1 MKKYSDNKKRVER
14 QVKICEIAN
23 FLPKSVTH
31 KPEPADDEYTKR
43 SQKNK
48 LSLIAL
54 HLLTRDH
61 AEKAGLFLEG
71 TVSEICK
78 QAGVNRTQV
87 YEKKIQ
93 LTKAFEKVDLPEP
106 GRSPVKADP
115 ASAPDTAGWELQV
128 TVLQYRLN
136 NPGAFV
142 RHPGGRT
149 GYSPGFRR
157 IILDLFDDWTGS
169 KERFCAL
176 VEVPSPTLETWK
188 TRDSNQPYELVP
200 ARPVPELGP
209 EASDVAR
216 MIIEDYAVWQGSL
229 RDFLHHEPGR
239 VNLPP
244 NQIRRVLEISKM
256 ISSGKI
262 KSPRYRGSTQS
273 VQPGT
278 ILVTD
283 GKAVRVHLTANGETR
298 GYNWQGMVDQATA
311 CHTAAVVTETENAQG
326 AVRAYEESIRLL
338 GRKPEAMVHDN
349 KPIHEDRLLRETIE
363 PETTMIPAT
372 PQRPEN
378 KAVIEGEFGKFE
390 QAVGRIDLDDS
401 SPESLAK
408 SAIEEVIRAYTAG
421 INHAGRYEFEGL
433 SRLQVL
439 RRACPDPEKD
449 KAFLENLKGRKDAF
463 KKPDQLPTMDV
474 ARQILDEGFADF
486 ALDAFDSKGTLR
498 TWLSSRYT
506 PEAIRQGLA
515 IFATQRA
522 KGRLHSD
529 TAHRYLVK
537 VIQNCQDEIDLRQQ
551 EDQLRKYAEVEKRG
565 LLRELDREYE
575 LLKAECEGRS
585 GPANDLAFQL
595 SEKAVFGA
603 MILQRSFW
611 EAKLKTLLMKREDR
625 TAPVIRHIRRL
636 FEAQWN
642 DRFQLINHLIS
653 WNIGL
658 AT

>member
-1 MKKYSDNKKRVER
+1 
-14 QVKICEIAN
+14 
-23 FLPKSVTH
+23 LPKPINH
-31 KPEPADDEYTKR
+31 KAEPADDEYTRR

-61 AEKAGLFLEG
+61 AEKAGLCLEG
-71 TVSEICK
+71 TVSDICK

-87 YEKKIQ
+87 YEKKAQ
-93 LTKAFEKVDLPEP
+93 LIKAFEKVELLQP
-106 GRSPVKADP
+106 GRSPVKA
-115 ASAPDTAGWELQV
+115 APVSGQDNVGGELQA

-169 KERFCAL
+169 QERFCTS

-188 TRDSNQPYELVP
+188 TRDSNQPYEPVP
-200 ARPVPELGP
+200 TRPVPEFGP

-229 RDFLHHEPGR
+229 RDFLHHEPRR

-244 NQIRRVLEISKM
+244 NQIVRVLKISKM
-256 ISSGKI
+256 ISSKKR
-262 KSPRYRGSTQS
+262 KSPRYRGSTQK

-283 GKAVRVHLTANGETR
+283 GKGVSVHLTESGETR
-298 GYNWQGMVDQATA
+298 DYNWQGMVDQTTA
-311 CHTAAVVTETENAQG
+311 CHTAVVVTETENAQG
-326 AVRAYEESIRLL
+326 VVQAYEQSVDFL

-349 KPIHEDRLLRETIE
+349 KPIHEDRILRETIE

-372 PQRPEN
+372 PRRPEN

-401 SPESLAK
+401 SPENLAK
-408 SAIEEVIRAYTAG
+408 SAVEEIIRAYTAG

-449 KAFLENLKGRKDAF
+449 RAFLENLKGRRDF
-463 KKPDQLPTMDV
+463 YKKPDQLPTMRV
-474 ARQILDEGFADF
+474 ARQILDKGFADF
-486 ALDAFDSKGTLR
+486 DLDPFDPKGTLR

-537 VIQNCQDEIDLRQQ
+537 VIQNCQDEIDLRKQ
-551 EDQLRKYAEVEKRG
+551 EDYLREYAEVEKRG
-565 LLRELDREYE
+565 MFRELEKEYE
-575 LLKAECEGRS
+575 LLKAQCDGRS
-585 GPANDLAFQL
+585 GPAYDLAFQL

-611 EAKLKTLLMKREDR
+611 EAKLKKLLLEGKDR
-625 TAPVIRHIRRL
+625 IASVIRHIRRL
-636 FEAQWN
+636 FEAHWN

-658 AT
+658 TT

>member
-1 MKKYSDNKKRVER
+1 
-14 QVKICEIAN
+14 
-23 FLPKSVTH
+23 LPKPINH
-31 KPEPADDEYTKR
+31 KAEPADDEYTRR

-61 AEKAGLFLEG
+61 AEKAGLCLEG
-71 TVSEICK
+71 TVSDICK

-87 YEKKIQ
+87 YEKKAQ
-93 LTKAFEKVDLPEP
+93 LIKAFEKVELLQP
-106 GRSPVKADP
+106 GRSPVKA
-115 ASAPDTAGWELQV
+115 APVSGQDNVGGELQA

-169 KERFCAL
+169 QERFCTS

-188 TRDSNQPYELVP
+188 TRDSNQPYEPVP
-200 ARPVPELGP
+200 TRPVPEFGP

-216 MIIEDYAVWQGSL
+216 MIIKDYAVWQGSL
-229 RDFLHHEPGR
+229 RDFLHHEPRR

-244 NQIRRVLEISKM
+244 NQIVRVLKISKM
-256 ISSGKI
+256 ISSKKR
-262 KSPRYRGSTQS
+262 KSPRYRGSTQK

-283 GKAVRVHLTANGETR
+283 GKGVSVHLTESGETR
-298 GYNWQGMVDQATA
+298 DYNWQGMVDQTTA
-311 CHTAAVVTETENAQG
+311 CHTAVVVTETENAQG
-326 AVRAYEESIRLL
+326 VVQAYEQSVDFL

-349 KPIHEDRLLRETIE
+349 KPIHEDRILRETIE

-372 PQRPEN
+372 PRRPEN

-401 SPESLAK
+401 SPENLAK
-408 SAIEEVIRAYTAG
+408 SAVEEIIRAYTAG

-449 KAFLENLKGRKDAF
+449 RAFLENLKGRRDF
-463 KKPDQLPTMDV
+463 YKKPDQLPTMRV
-474 ARQILDEGFADF
+474 ARQILDKGFADF
-486 ALDAFDSKGTLR
+486 DLDPFDPKGTLR

-537 VIQNCQDEIDLRQQ
+537 VIQNCQDEIDLRKQ
-551 EDQLRKYAEVEKRG
+551 EDYLREYAEVEKRG
-565 LLRELDREYE
+565 MFRELEKEYE
-575 LLKAECEGRS
+575 LLKAQCDGRS
-585 GPANDLAFQL
+585 GPAYDLAFQL

-611 EAKLKTLLMKREDR
+611 EAKLKKLLLEGKDR
-625 TAPVIRHIRRL
+625 IASVIRHIRRL
-636 FEAQWN
+636 FEAHWN

-658 AT
+658 TT

>member
-1 MKKYSDNKKRVER
+1 M
-14 QVKICEIAN
+14 
-23 FLPKSVTH
+23 
-31 KPEPADDEYTKR
+31 
-43 SQKNK
+43 
-48 LSLIAL
+48 IAL

-61 AEKAGLFLEG
+61 AEKAGLILEG

-93 LTKAFEKVDLPEP
+93 LTKAFEKVELPEP

-115 ASAPDTAGWELQV
+115 DSGLDNAGWALQV
-128 TVLQYRLN
+128 TVLQYRID

-142 RHPGGRT
+142 RHPGGRA

-157 IILDLFDDWTGS
+157 TILDLFDDWTGS
-169 KERFCAL
+169 QERFCAL
-176 VEVPSPTLETWK
+176 AEVPYPTLETWK
-188 TRDSNQPYELVP
+188 TRDANQAYEP
-200 ARPVPELGP
+200 ASPRPVPEFGP

-216 MIIEDYAVWQGSL
+216 MIIEDYAGWQGSV
-229 RDFLHHEPGR
+229 RDFLQYEPGR
-239 VNLPP
+239 VDLPP
-244 NQIRRVLEISKM
+244 NQIVSVLKISKM
-256 ISSGKI
+256 ISSKKR
-262 KSPRYRGSTQS
+262 KSPRYRGSTQR

-283 GKAVRVHLTANGETR
+283 GKGVSVHLTESGETR
-298 GYNWQGMVDQATA
+298 DYNWQGMVDQTTA
-311 CHTAAVVTETENAQG
+311 CHTAVVVTETENAQG
-326 AVRAYEESIRLL
+326 VVQAYEQSVDFL

-349 KPIHEDRLLRETIE
+349 KPIHEDRILRETIE

-372 PQRPEN
+372 PRRPEN

-401 SPESLAK
+401 SPENLAK
-408 SAIEEVIRAYTAG
+408 SAVEEIVRAYTAG

-449 KAFLENLKGRKDAF
+449 RAFLENLKGRRDLY
-463 KKPDQLPTMDV
+463 KKPDQLPTMRV
-474 ARQILDEGFADF
+474 ARQILDKGFADF
-486 ALDAFDSKGTLR
+486 DLDPFDPKGTLR

-506 PEAIRQGLA
+506 PAAIRQGLA

-537 VIQNCQDEIDLRQQ
+537 VIQNCQDEIDLRKQ
-551 EDQLRKYAEVEKRG
+551 EDYLREYAEVEKRG
-565 LLRELDREYE
+565 LLRELEKEYE
-575 LLKAECEGRS
+575 LLKAQCDGRS
-585 GPANDLAFQL
+585 GPAYDLAFQL

-611 EAKLKTLLMKREDR
+611 EAKLKKLLLEGKDR
-625 TAPVIRHIRRL
+625 IASVIRHIRRL
-636 FEAQWN
+636 FEAHWN
-642 DRFQLINHLIS
+642 DRFQLINRLVS
-653 WNIGL
+653 WSIGL
-658 AT
+658 TA

>member
-1 MKKYSDNKKRVER
+1 M
-14 QVKICEIAN
+14 
-23 FLPKSVTH
+23 
-31 KPEPADDEYTKR
+31 
-43 SQKNK
+43 
-48 LSLIAL
+48 IAL
-54 HLLTRDH
+54 HLLTRDM
-61 AEKAGLFLEG
+61 AEKAGLCLEG
-71 TVSEICK
+71 TVSDICK

-87 YEKKIQ
+87 YEKKAQ
-93 LTKAFEKVDLPEP
+93 LTKAFDKIELPEP

-115 ASAPDTAGWELQV
+115 VSGQDNAGWALQV

-136 NPGAFV
+136 HPGAFV

-157 IILDLFDDWTGS
+157 IILDLLDDWTGS
-169 KERFCAL
+169 QERFCAL
-176 VEVPSPTLETWK
+176 VEVPYPTLETWK
-188 TRDSNQPYELVP
+188 TRDLNQPYEPVP
-200 ARPVPELGP
+200 ARPVPELGRK
-209 EASDVAR
+209 ASDVAR
-216 MIIEDYAVWQGSL
+216 MIIEDYAAWQGSL

-256 ISSGKI
+256 ISLRNR

-283 GKAVRVHLTANGETR
+283 GKAVSVHLTTSKETR
-298 GYNWQGMVDQATA
+298 DYNWQGMVDQTTA

-326 AVRAYEESIRLL
+326 VCRAYEQSVRFM

-349 KPIHEDRLLRETIE
+349 KPIHEDRLLKGTIE

-372 PQRPEN
+372 LRRPEN

-401 SPESLAK
+401 STESMAK
-408 SAIEEVIRAYTAG
+408 SAIEEIIRAYTAG

-433 SRLQVL
+433 SRFQVL

-449 KAFLENLKGRKDAF
+449 RAFLEKLKARHDVY
-463 KKPDQLPTMDV
+463 KKPDQLPTMNV
-474 ARQILDEGFADF
+474 ARRILDEGFADF
-486 ALDAFDSKGTLR
+486 DLDPFDPQGTLR

-515 IFATQRA
+515 IFGTQRA

-551 EDQLRKYAEVEKRG
+551 EDQLRKYADIEKRG
-565 LLRELDREYE
+565 FLRELDQEYE
-575 LLKAECEGRS
+575 LLKADCEGRT
-585 GPANDLAFQL
+585 GPTNDLAFQL

-611 EAKLKTLLMKREDR
+611 EAKLKKLLMERKDR
-625 TAPVIRHIRRL
+625 IASVIRHIRRL
-636 FEAQWN
+636 FEAHWN

-653 WNIGL
+653 WNMGL
-658 AT
+658 TT

>member
-1 MKKYSDNKKRVER
+1 M
-14 QVKICEIAN
+14 
-23 FLPKSVTH
+23 
-31 KPEPADDEYTKR
+31 
-43 SQKNK
+43 
-48 LSLIAL
+48 
-54 HLLTRDH
+54 
-61 AEKAGLFLEG
+61 AEKAALFLEG
-71 TVSEICK
+71 TVSDICK
-78 QAGVNRTQV
+78 LAGVNRTQV
-87 YEKKIQ
+87 YEKKAH
-93 LTKAFEKVDLPEP
+93 LTKAFEKVELPEP

-115 ASAPDTAGWELQV
+115 VFGQDNAGWALQV
-128 TVLQYRLN
+128 TVLQYRLSS
-136 NPGAFV
+136 PGAVV

-157 IILDLFDDWTGS
+157 TILDLFDDWTGS
-169 KERFCAL
+169 QERFCEL
-176 VEVPSPTLETWK
+176 VEVPYPTLETWK
-188 TRDSNQPYELVP
+188 SRDANQSYAPVP

-216 MIIEDYAVWQGSL
+216 MIIQDYAVWQGSL
-229 RDFLHHEPGR
+229 RDFFHHEPGR

-244 NQIRRVLEISKM
+244 NQIRRVLIISKM
-256 ISSGKI
+256 ISLKNR

-283 GKAVRVHLTANGETR
+283 GKAVSVHLTASGETKD
-298 GYNWQGMVDQATA
+298 YNWQGMVDQTTA
-311 CHTAAVVTETENAQG
+311 CHTAAVVTDTENAQG
-326 AVRAYEESIRLL
+326 VRRAYEESIRFL
-338 GRKPEAMVHDN
+338 GRKPEVMVHDN

-363 PETTMIPAT
+363 PATTMIPAT
-372 PQRPEN
+372 PRRPEN

-390 QAVGRIDLDDS
+390 QAVGQIDLDDS
-401 SPESLAK
+401 STESLAK
-408 SAIEEVIRAYTAG
+408 SAIEEIIRAYTAG

-449 KAFLENLKGRKDAF
+449 KAFLEYLKGRQDGF
-463 KKPDQLPTMDV
+463 KKPDQLPTMGV
-474 ARQILDEGFADF
+474 VRQILDKGFADF
-486 ALDAFDSKGTLR
+486 DLGPLDPKGSLR

-522 KGRLHSD
+522 KGRLHSN

-551 EDQLRKYAEVEKRG
+551 EDQLRKYAEIERQG
-565 LLRELDREYE
+565 LLRELDREYD
-575 LLKAECEGRS
+575 LLKADCEGQT

-611 EAKLKTLLMKREDR
+611 EAKLKKLLMERKGRI
-625 TAPVIRHIRRL
+625 ASVIRHIRRL
-636 FEAQWN
+636 FEAHWN

>member
-1 MKKYSDNKKRVER
+1 
-14 QVKICEIAN
+14 
-23 FLPKSVTH
+23 
-31 KPEPADDEYTKR
+31 
-43 SQKNK
+43 
-48 LSLIAL
+48 LIAL

-71 TVSEICK
+71 TVREICK

-93 LTKAFEKVDLPEP
+93 LAKAFERVDLPLP
-106 GRSPVKADP
+106 GRSPVP
-115 ASAPDTAGWELQV
+115 SGPDTAGWALQV
-128 TVLQYRLN
+128 TVLRYRID

-142 RHPGGRT
+142 RQPGGRT

-157 IILDLFDDWTGS
+157 TILDLFDGWTGS
-169 KERFCAL
+169 KERFCEL
-176 VEVPSPTLETWK
+176 VEVPYPTLDTWK
-188 TRDSNQPYELVP
+188 AGDAKQPYEP
-200 ARPVPELGP
+200 AFPRPVPEFGP

-216 MIIEDYAVWQGSL
+216 MIIEDYAVWQGSV
-229 RDFLHHEPGR
+229 RDFLRYEAGR
-239 VNLPP
+239 VDLPP
-244 NQIRRVLEISKM
+244 NQIVSVLKISKM
-256 ISSGKI
+256 ISSKKR
-262 KSPRYRGSTQS
+262 KSPRYRGSTQK

-283 GKAVRVHLTANGETR
+283 GKGVSVHLTSSKETR
-298 GYNWQGMVDQATA
+298 NFNWQGMVDQTTA
-311 CHTAAVVTETENAQG
+311 CHTAVVVTETENAQG
-326 AVRAYEESIRLL
+326 VLRAYEKSVEFL

-349 KPIHEDRLLRETIE
+349 KPIHEDRILRQTIE
-363 PETTMIPAT
+363 PDTTMIPAT
-372 PQRPEN
+372 PRRPEN

-390 QAVGRIDLDDS
+390 QAVGCVDLDDS
-401 SPESLAK
+401 SFESLTK
-408 SAIEEVIRAYTAG
+408 SAVEEILRAYTAG
-421 INHAGRYEFEGL
+421 INHAGRYEFDGL

-449 KAFLENLKGRKDAF
+449 RAFLKSLKGRQDLY
-463 KKPDQLPTMDV
+463 KKPDPLPTMGV
-474 ARQILDEGFADF
+474 ARQLLDKGFTDF
-486 ALDAFDSKGTLR
+486 DLDPLDPKGALR

-506 PEAIRQGLA
+506 PEAIRQGFS

-522 KGRLHSD
+522 KGRLRSK

-551 EDQLRKYAEVEKRG
+551 EDLLREYAELEKRG
-565 LLRELDREYE
+565 MLRELEREYE
-575 LLKAECEGRS
+575 LLQAQCDGS

-595 SEKAVFGA
+595 SEKAVFGG

-611 EAKLKTLLMKREDR
+611 EAKLKKLLMESKDR
-625 TAPVIRHIRRL
+625 IDSVIRHIRRL
-636 FEAQWN
+636 FEAHWN

-658 AT
+658 TT

>member
-1 MKKYSDNKKRVER
+1 
-14 QVKICEIAN
+14 
-23 FLPKSVTH
+23 
-31 KPEPADDEYTKR
+31 
-43 SQKNK
+43 
-48 LSLIAL
+48 LIAL

-71 TVSEICK
+71 TVREICK

-93 LTKAFEKVDLPEP
+93 LAKAFERVDLPLP
-106 GRSPVKADP
+106 GRSPVP
-115 ASAPDTAGWELQV
+115 SGPDTAGWALQV
-128 TVLQYRLN
+128 TVLRYRID

-142 RHPGGRT
+142 RQPGGRT

-157 IILDLFDDWTGS
+157 TILDLFDGWTGS
-169 KERFCAL
+169 KERFCEL
-176 VEVPSPTLETWK
+176 VEVPYPTLDTWK
-188 TRDSNQPYELVP
+188 AGDAKQPYEP
-200 ARPVPELGP
+200 AFPRPVPEFGP

-216 MIIEDYAVWQGSL
+216 MIIEDYAVWQGSV
-229 RDFLHHEPGR
+229 RDFLRYEAGR
-239 VNLPP
+239 VDLPP
-244 NQIRRVLEISKM
+244 NQIVSVLKISKM
-256 ISSGKI
+256 ISSKKR
-262 KSPRYRGSTQS
+262 KSPRYRGSTQK

-283 GKAVRVHLTANGETR
+283 GKGVSVHLTSSKETR
-298 GYNWQGMVDQATA
+298 NFNWQGMVDQTTA
-311 CHTAAVVTETENAQG
+311 CHTAVVVTETENAQG
-326 AVRAYEESIRLL
+326 VVQAYEQSVEFL

-349 KPIHEDRLLRETIE
+349 KPIHEDRILRQTIE
-363 PETTMIPAT
+363 PDTTMIPAT
-372 PQRPEN
+372 PRRPEN

-390 QAVGRIDLDDS
+390 QAVGCVDLDDS
-401 SPESLAK
+401 SFESLTK
-408 SAIEEVIRAYTAG
+408 SAVEEILRAYTAG
-421 INHAGRYEFEGL
+421 INHAGRYEFDGL

-449 KAFLENLKGRKDAF
+449 RAFLENLKSRRDLY
-463 KKPDQLPTMDV
+463 KKPDPLPTMGV
-474 ARQILDEGFADF
+474 ARQLLDKGFTDF
-486 ALDAFDSKGTLR
+486 DLDPLDPKGALR

-522 KGRLHSD
+522 KGRLHSG
-529 TAHRYLVK
+529 TPHRYLVK

-551 EDQLRKYAEVEKRG
+551 EDYLREYAELEKRG
-565 LLRELDREYE
+565 MLRELEREYE
-575 LLKAECEGRS
+575 LLQAQCDGS

-595 SEKAVFGA
+595 SEKAVFGG

-611 EAKLKTLLMKREDR
+611 EAKLKKLLMESKDR
-625 TAPVIRHIRRL
+625 IDSVIRHIRRL
-636 FEAQWN
+636 FEAHWN

-658 AT
+658 TT

>member
-1 MKKYSDNKKRVER
+1 M
-14 QVKICEIAN
+14 
-23 FLPKSVTH
+23 
-31 KPEPADDEYTKR
+31 
-43 SQKNK
+43 
-48 LSLIAL
+48 IAL

-61 AEKAGLFLEG
+61 AEKAGLCLEG
-71 TVSEICK
+71 TVSDICK

-87 YEKKIQ
+87 YEKKAQ
-93 LTKAFEKVDLPEP
+93 LTKAFEKVELPEP
-106 GRSPVKADP
+106 GRFPVKADP
-115 ASAPDTAGWELQV
+115 APVPDNVGWELQV

-136 NPGAFV
+136 NPGASV
-142 RHPGGRT
+142 RHPGGRS

-169 KERFCAL
+169 QDRFCAL
-176 VEVPSPTLETWK
+176 VDVPRPTLETWK
-188 TRDSNQPYELVP
+188 ARDSNQPYEPVP
-200 ARPVPELGP
+200 ARPVPKLGP
-209 EASDVAR
+209 EASDIAR

-229 RDFLHHEPGR
+229 RDFFHYEPGR

-256 ISSGKI
+256 ISLSKR
-262 KSPRYRGSTQS
+262 KPPRYRGSTQK

-283 GKAVRVHLTANGETR
+283 GKGVSVHLTSSGETR
-298 GYNWQGMVDQATA
+298 DYNWQGMVDQATA

-326 AVRAYEESIRLL
+326 VRRAYEASVRLI

-372 PQRPEN
+372 PRRPEN

-390 QAVGRIDLDDS
+390 QAVGQINLDDS
-401 SPESLAK
+401 STESLAK
-408 SAIEEVIRAYTAG
+408 CAIEEIIRAYTAG

-449 KAFLENLKGRKDAF
+449 RSFLENLKGRQDLL
-463 KKPDQLPTMDV
+463 KKSDQLPTMGV
-474 ARQILDEGFADF
+474 ARDILDEGFAAF
-486 ALDAFDSKGTLR
+486 ELGPLDPKGTLR

-506 PEAIRQGLA
+506 PEAIRQGLS
-515 IFATQRA
+515 IFGTQRA
-522 KGRLHSD
+522 KGRLQSN

-537 VIQNCQDEIDLRQQ
+537 VIQNCQDEIDLREQ

-575 LLKAECEGRS
+575 LLKAECEGRT

-603 MILQRSFW
+603 MFMQRSFW
-611 EAKLKTLLMKREDR
+611 EGKLKDLLMKKKDR
-625 TAPVIRHIRRL
+625 TAPVTRHIRRL

-642 DRFQLINHLIS
+642 DRFQLINRLIS

-658 AT
+658 TT

>member
-1 MKKYSDNKKRVER
+1 M
-14 QVKICEIAN
+14 
-23 FLPKSVTH
+23 
-31 KPEPADDEYTKR
+31 
-43 SQKNK
+43 
-48 LSLIAL
+48 IAL

-61 AEKAGLFLEG
+61 AEKAGLILEG
-71 TVSEICK
+71 TVKDICK

-93 LTKAFEKVDLPEP
+93 LTKAFEKVELPEP

-115 ASAPDTAGWELQV
+115 DSDLDNAGWALQV
-128 TVLQYRLN
+128 TVLQYRLD
-136 NPGAFV
+136 NPGACV

-149 GYSPGFRR
+149 GYSAGFRR
-157 IILDLFDDWTGS
+157 TILDLFDDWTGS
-169 KERFCAL
+169 QERFCAL
-176 VEVPSPTLETWK
+176 VEVPYPTLETWK
-188 TRDSNQPYELVP
+188 TRDANKAYEP
-200 ARPVPELGP
+200 ASPRPVPEFGP

-216 MIIEDYAVWQGSL
+216 MIIEDYAVWQGSV
-229 RDFLHHEPGR
+229 RDFLQYEPGR

-244 NQIRRVLEISKM
+244 NQIVRVLKISKM
-256 ISSGKI
+256 ISSKKR
-262 KSPRYRGSTQS
+262 KSPRYRGSTQK

-283 GKAVRVHLTANGETR
+283 GKGVSVHLTASGETR
-298 GYNWQGMVDQATA
+298 DYNWQGMVDQTTA
-311 CHTAAVVTETENAQG
+311 CHTAVVVTETENVQG
-326 AVRAYEESIRLL
+326 VVQAYEQSVDFL

-349 KPIHEDRLLRETIE
+349 KPIHEDRILRQTIE
-363 PETTMIPAT
+363 TETTMIPAT
-372 PQRPEN
+372 PRRPEN

-401 SPESLAK
+401 SPENLAK
-408 SAIEEVIRAYTAG
+408 SAVEEIIRAYTAG

-449 KAFLENLKGRKDAF
+449 KAFLENLKSRRDLN
-463 KKPDQLPTMDV
+463 KKPDQLPTMRV
-474 ARQILDEGFADF
+474 ARQILDKGFADF
-486 ALDAFDSKGTLR
+486 DLDPFDPQGTLR

-537 VIQNCQDEIDLRQQ
+537 VIQNCQDEIDLRKQ
-551 EDQLRKYAEVEKRG
+551 EDYLREYAEVEKRG

-603 MILQRSFW
+603 IFLQRSFW
-611 EAKLKTLLMKREDR
+611 EGKLKNLLMKRKDR
-625 TAPVIRHIRRL
+625 TNPVIRHIRRL
-636 FEAQWN
+636 FEAHWN
-642 DRFQLINHLIS
+642 DRFQLINRLVS
-653 WNIGL
+653 WSIGL
-658 AT
+658 TA

>member
-1 MKKYSDNKKRVER
+1 
-14 QVKICEIAN
+14 
-23 FLPKSVTH
+23 LPKPINH
-31 KPEPADDEYTKR
+31 KAEPADDEYTRR

-61 AEKAGLFLEG
+61 AEKAGLCLEG
-71 TVSEICK
+71 TVSDICK

-87 YEKKIQ
+87 YEKKAQ
-93 LTKAFEKVDLPEP
+93 LIKAFEKVELLQP
-106 GRSPVKADP
+106 GRSPVKA
-115 ASAPDTAGWELQV
+115 APVSGQDNVGGELQA

-169 KERFCAL
+169 QERFCTS

-188 TRDSNQPYELVP
+188 IRDSNQPYEPVP
-200 ARPVPELGP
+200 TRPVPEFGP

-229 RDFLHHEPGR
+229 RDFLHHEPRR

-244 NQIRRVLEISKM
+244 NQIVRVLKISKM
-256 ISSGKI
+256 ISSKKR
-262 KSPRYRGSTQS
+262 KSPRYRGSTQK

-283 GKAVRVHLTANGETR
+283 GKGVSVHLTESGETR
-298 GYNWQGMVDQATA
+298 DYNWQGMVDQTTA
-311 CHTAAVVTETENAQG
+311 CHTAVVVTETENAQG
-326 AVRAYEESIRLL
+326 VVQAYEQSVDFL

-349 KPIHEDRLLRETIE
+349 KPIHEGRILRETIE

-372 PQRPEN
+372 PRRPEN

-408 SAIEEVIRAYTAG
+408 SAVEEIIRAYTAG

-449 KAFLENLKGRKDAF
+449 RAFLENLKGRRDF
-463 KKPDQLPTMDV
+463 YKKPDQLPTMRV
-474 ARQILDEGFADF
+474 ARQILDKGFADF
-486 ALDAFDSKGTLR
+486 DLDPFDPKGTLR

-537 VIQNCQDEIDLRQQ
+537 VIQNCQDEIDLRKQ
-551 EDQLRKYAEVEKRG
+551 EDYLREYAEVEKRG
-565 LLRELDREYE
+565 MFRELEKEYE
-575 LLKAECEGRS
+575 LLKAQCDGRS
-585 GPANDLAFQL
+585 GPAYDLAFQL

-603 MILQRSFW
+603 MIVQRSFW
-611 EAKLKTLLMKREDR
+611 EAKLKKLLLEGKDR
-625 TAPVIRHIRRL
+625 IASVTRHIRRL
-636 FEAQWN
+636 FEAHWN

-658 AT
+658 TT

>member
-1 MKKYSDNKKRVER
+1 M
-14 QVKICEIAN
+14 
-23 FLPKSVTH
+23 
-31 KPEPADDEYTKR
+31 
-43 SQKNK
+43 
-48 LSLIAL
+48 IAL

-61 AEKAGLFLEG
+61 AEKAGLILEG

-93 LTKAFEKVDLPEP
+93 LTKAFEKVELPEP

-115 ASAPDTAGWELQV
+115 DSGLDNAGWALQV
-128 TVLQYRLN
+128 TVLQYRLD

-142 RHPGGRT
+142 RHPGGRA

-157 IILDLFDDWTGS
+157 TILDLFDDWTGS
-169 KERFCAL
+169 QERFCAL
-176 VEVPSPTLETWK
+176 AEVPYPTLETWK
-188 TRDSNQPYELVP
+188 TRDANQAYEP
-200 ARPVPELGP
+200 ASPRPVPEFGP

-216 MIIEDYAVWQGSL
+216 MIIEDYAVWQGSV
-229 RDFLHHEPGR
+229 RDFLQYEPGR
-239 VNLPP
+239 VDLPP
-244 NQIRRVLEISKM
+244 NQIVSVLKISKM
-256 ISSGKI
+256 ISSKKR
-262 KSPRYRGSTQS
+262 KSPRYRGSTQR

-283 GKAVRVHLTANGETR
+283 GKGVSVHLSESGETR
-298 GYNWQGMVDQATA
+298 DYNWQGMVDQTTA
-311 CHTAAVVTETENAQG
+311 CHTAVVVTETENAQG
-326 AVRAYEESIRLL
+326 VVQAYEQSVDFL

-349 KPIHEDRLLRETIE
+349 KPIHEDRILRETIA

-372 PQRPEN
+372 PRRPEN

-401 SPESLAK
+401 SPENLAK
-408 SAIEEVIRAYTAG
+408 SAVEEIVRAYTAG

-449 KAFLENLKGRKDAF
+449 RAFLENLKGRRDLY
-463 KKPDQLPTMDV
+463 KKPDQLPTMRV
-474 ARQILDEGFADF
+474 ARQILDKGFADF
-486 ALDAFDSKGTLR
+486 DLDPFDPQGTLR

-506 PEAIRQGLA
+506 PAAIRQGLA

-522 KGRLHSD
+522 KVRLHSD

-537 VIQNCQDEIDLRQQ
+537 VIQNCQDEIDLRKQ
-551 EDQLRKYAEVEKRG
+551 EDYLREYAEVEKRG
-565 LLRELDREYE
+565 LLRELEKEYE
-575 LLKAECEGRS
+575 LLKAQCDGRS
-585 GPANDLAFQL
+585 GPAYDLAFQL

-611 EAKLKTLLMKREDR
+611 EAKLKKLLLEGKDR
-625 TAPVIRHIRRL
+625 IASVIRHIRRL
-636 FEAQWN
+636 FEAHWN
-642 DRFQLINHLIS
+642 DRFQLINRLVS
-653 WNIGL
+653 WSMGL
-658 AT
+658 TA

>member
-1 MKKYSDNKKRVER
+1 M
-14 QVKICEIAN
+14 
-23 FLPKSVTH
+23 
-31 KPEPADDEYTKR
+31 
-43 SQKNK
+43 
-48 LSLIAL
+48 IAL
-54 HLLTRDH
+54 HLLTRDM
-61 AEKAGLFLEG
+61 AEKAALFLEG
-71 TVSEICK
+71 TVSDICK
-78 QAGVNRTQV
+78 LAGVNRTQV
-87 YEKKIQ
+87 YEKKAQ
-93 LTKAFEKVDLPEP
+93 LTKAFEKVELPEP

-115 ASAPDTAGWELQV
+115 VSGQDNAGWALQV
-128 TVLQYRLN
+128 TVLQYRLSSS
-136 NPGAFV
+136 GAVV

-157 IILDLFDDWTGS
+157 TILDLFDDWTGS
-169 KERFCAL
+169 QERFCEL
-176 VEVPSPTLETWK
+176 VEVPYPTLETWK
-188 TRDSNQPYELVP
+188 SRDANQSYAPVP
-200 ARPVPELGP
+200 ARSIPELGLK
-209 EASDVAR
+209 ASDVAR

-229 RDFLHHEPGR
+229 RDFFHHEPGR

-244 NQIRRVLEISKM
+244 NQIRRVLIISKM
-256 ISSGKI
+256 ISLKNR

-283 GKAVRVHLTANGETR
+283 GKAVSVHLTASGETKD
-298 GYNWQGMVDQATA
+298 YNWQGMVDQTTA

-326 AVRAYEESIRLL
+326 VLRAYEESIRFL

-363 PETTMIPAT
+363 PATTMIPAT
-372 PQRPEN
+372 PRRPEN

-390 QAVGRIDLDDS
+390 QAVGQIDLDDS
-401 SPESLAK
+401 STESLAK
-408 SAIEEVIRAYTAG
+408 SAIEEIIRAYTAG

-449 KAFLENLKGRKDAF
+449 KAFLEYLKGRQDGF
-463 KKPDQLPTMDV
+463 KKPDQLPTMGV
-474 ARQILDEGFADF
+474 ARQILDKGFADF
-486 ALDAFDSKGTLR
+486 DLGPLDPKGSLR

-506 PEAIRQGLA
+506 PEAIRQGLS
-515 IFATQRA
+515 IFGTERA
-522 KGRLHSD
+522 KGRLHSN

-551 EDQLRKYAEVEKRG
+551 EDQLRKYAEIERQG
-565 LLRELDREYE
+565 LLRELNREYE

-595 SEKAVFGA
+595 SEKAVFGS

-611 EAKLKTLLMKREDR
+611 EAKLKKLLMERKGRI
-625 TAPVIRHIRRL
+625 ASVIRHIRRL
-636 FEAQWN
+636 FEAHWN

>member
-1 MKKYSDNKKRVER
+1 M
-14 QVKICEIAN
+14 
-23 FLPKSVTH
+23 
-31 KPEPADDEYTKR
+31 
-43 SQKNK
+43 
-48 LSLIAL
+48 IAL

-71 TVSEICK
+71 TVSDICK

-87 YEKKIQ
+87 YEKKAQ

-106 GRSPVKADP
+106 GRSPIKLDP
-115 ASAPDTAGWELQV
+115 ASDQDSVGWVLQV
-128 TVLQYRLN
+128 TVFKYRLN

-157 IILDLFDDWTGS
+157 IILDLFDDWTGPQ
-169 KERFCAL
+169 ERFCSL
-176 VEVPSPTLETWK
+176 VEVPYPTLETWK
-188 TRDSNQPYELVP
+188 TRDSNQPYEPVA
-200 ARPVPELGP
+200 ARPVPELCT
-209 EASDVAR
+209 EANDVAR

-244 NQIRRVLEISKM
+244 NQIRRVLKISKM
-256 ISSGKI
+256 IASKNR
-262 KSPRYRGSTQS
+262 KSPRYRGSTQR

-283 GKAVRVHLTANGETR
+283 GKKVTVNLTSSKETR
-298 GYNWQGMVDQATA
+298 GYNWQAMVDQTTA
-311 CHTAAVVTETENAQG
+311 CHTAAVVTETENAKGVLQ
-326 AVRAYEESIRLL
+326 AYEESIRFI

-372 PQRPEN
+372 PRRPEN

-390 QAVGRIDLDDS
+390 QAVGHIDLDDS
-401 SPESLAK
+401 NTESMTK
-408 SAIEEVIRAYTAG
+408 SAIEEIIRAYTAG
-421 INHAGRYEFEGL
+421 INHAGRYEFQGL

-439 RRACPDPEKD
+439 RQACPDPEKD
-449 KAFLENLKGRKDAF
+449 RAFLKNLKGRHDAY

-474 ARQILDEGFADF
+474 ARRILDEGFIDF
-486 ALDAFDSKGTLR
+486 ELCPLDPKGSLR

-537 VIQNCQDEIDLRQQ
+537 VIQNCQDEIDLRDQ
-551 EDQLRKYAEVEKRG
+551 EDQLRKYAEIEKKG
-565 LLRELDREYE
+565 LLGELNREYD

-585 GPANDLAFQL
+585 GPLNDLAFQL
-595 SEKAVFGA
+595 SEKAVFGS

-611 EAKLKTLLMKREDR
+611 EAKLKKLLMERKDR
-625 TAPVIRHIRRL
+625 IASVIRHVRRL
-636 FEAQWN
+636 FEAHWN

-658 AT
+658 TT

>member
-1 MKKYSDNKKRVER
+1 
-14 QVKICEIAN
+14 
-23 FLPKSVTH
+23 
-31 KPEPADDEYTKR
+31 
-43 SQKNK
+43 
-48 LSLIAL
+48 LIAL

-61 AEKAGLFLEG
+61 AEKAGLILEG
-71 TVSEICK
+71 TVKDICK

-93 LTKAFEKVDLPEP
+93 LTKAFEKVELPEP

-115 ASAPDTAGWELQV
+115 DSDLDNAGWALQV
-128 TVLQYRLN
+128 TVLQYRLD

-157 IILDLFDDWTGS
+157 TILDLFDDWTGS
-169 KERFCAL
+169 QERFCAL
-176 VEVPSPTLETWK
+176 VEVPYPTLETWK
-188 TRDSNQPYELVP
+188 TTDANKAYEP
-200 ARPVPELGP
+200 ASPRPVPEFGP

-216 MIIEDYAVWQGSL
+216 MIIEDYAVWQGSV
-229 RDFLHHEPGR
+229 RDFLQYEPRR
-239 VNLPP
+239 VDLPP
-244 NQIRRVLEISKM
+244 NQIVRVLKISKM
-256 ISSGKI
+256 ISSK
-262 KSPRYRGSTQS
+262 KRKLPRYRGSTQN
-273 VQPGT
+273 VQSGT

-283 GKAVRVHLTANGETR
+283 GKAISVHLTASQEKR
-298 GYNWQGMVDQATA
+298 DYNWQGMVDQTTA
-311 CHTAAVVTETENAQG
+311 CHTAVVVTETENAQG
-326 AVRAYEESIRLL
+326 VIQAYEQSTDFL

-372 PQRPEN
+372 PRRPEN

-401 SPESLAK
+401 STESLAK
-408 SAIEEVIRAYTAG
+408 SAVEEILRAYTAG

-449 KAFLENLKGRKDAF
+449 SAFLKNLKGRRDF
-463 KKPDQLPTMDV
+463 YKKPDQLPTMGV

-486 ALDAFDSKGTLR
+486 DLDSFDPKGTLR

-506 PEAIRQGLA
+506 PEAIRQGLS
-515 IFATQRA
+515 IFGTERA
-522 KGRLHSD
+522 KGRLRSD

-551 EDQLRKYAEVEKRG
+551 EDQLRKYAEIERQG

-585 GPANDLAFQL
+585 GPLNDLAFQL
-595 SEKAVFGA
+595 SEKAVFGS

-611 EAKLKTLLMKREDR
+611 EARLKKLLVENKDR
-625 TAPVIRHIRRL
+625 IASVIRHIRRL
-636 FEAQWN
+636 FEAHWN

>member
-1 MKKYSDNKKRVER
+1 
-14 QVKICEIAN
+14 
-23 FLPKSVTH
+23 LPKPINH
-31 KPEPADDEYTKR
+31 KAEPADDEYTRR

-54 HLLTRDH
+54 HLLTRDM

-71 TVSEICK
+71 TVSDICK

-87 YEKKIQ
+87 YEKKTQ
-93 LTKAFEKVDLPEP
+93 LAKAFEKVDLPEP
-106 GRSPVKADP
+106 GRSPETADP
-115 ASAPDTAGWELQV
+115 ASGPGNAGWALQV
-128 TVLQYRLN
+128 AVLQYRLN

-142 RHPGGRT
+142 RHPGGRS
-149 GYSPGFRR
+149 GYSPGFIRT
-157 IILDLFDDWTGS
+157 ILDLFDDWTGS
-169 KERFCAL
+169 QERYCAL
-176 VEVPSPTLETWK
+176 VEVPYPTLETWK
-188 TRDSNQPYELVP
+188 TRDANQPYGPVP
-200 ARPVPELGP
+200 PRPVPERGP

-229 RDFLHHEPGR
+229 RDFFRHEPGR

-244 NQIRRVLEISKM
+244 NQIRRVLTISKM
-256 ISSGKI
+256 ISLKNR

-283 GKAVRVHLTANGETR
+283 GKAVSVHLTASGETR
-298 GYNWQGMVDQATA
+298 DYNWQGMVDQTTA
-311 CHTAAVVTETENAQG
+311 CHTAAVVTDTENAQG
-326 AVRAYEESIRLL
+326 VVRAYEKSVRLI

-349 KPIHEDRLLRETIE
+349 KPIHEDRVLRETIA

-372 PQRPEN
+372 PRRPEN

-390 QAVGRIDLDDS
+390 QAVGQIDLDDRS
-401 SPESLAK
+401 TESLVK
-408 SAIEEVIRAYTAG
+408 SAIEEIIRAYTAG

-449 KAFLENLKGRKDAF
+449 KAFLESLKGRQDVF
-463 KKPDQLPTMDV
+463 RKPDQLPTMAV
-474 ARQILDEGFADF
+474 ARRILDEGFADF
-486 ALDAFDSKGTLR
+486 DLDSFDPKGMLR

-506 PEAIRQGLA
+506 PEAIRQGLS
-515 IFATQRA
+515 IFGTERT
-522 KGRLHSD
+522 KGRLRSD

-551 EDQLRKYAEVEKRG
+551 EDQLRKYVEIERQG
-565 LLRELDREYE
+565 LLRELDREYD
-575 LLKAECEGRS
+575 LLKAECEARS
-585 GPANDLAFQL
+585 GPLNDLAFQL
-595 SEKAVFGA
+595 SEKAVFGS

-611 EAKLKTLLMKREDR
+611 EAKLKKLLVEKKDR
-625 TAPVIRHIRRL
+625 IAPVIRHIRRL
-636 FEAQWN
+636 FEAHWN
-642 DRFQLINHLIS
+642 DRFQLIDHLIS

>member
-1 MKKYSDNKKRVER
+1 M
-14 QVKICEIAN
+14 
-23 FLPKSVTH
+23 
-31 KPEPADDEYTKR
+31 
-43 SQKNK
+43 
-48 LSLIAL
+48 
-54 HLLTRDH
+54 TRDH
-61 AEKAGLFLEG
+61 AEKAGLCLEG
-71 TVSEICK
+71 TVSDICK

-87 YEKKIQ
+87 YEKKAQ
-93 LTKAFEKVDLPEP
+93 LIKAFEKVELLEP
-106 GRSPVKADP
+106 GRSPVKA
-115 ASAPDTAGWELQV
+115 APVSGQDNVGGELQA

-157 IILDLFDDWTGS
+157 IILDLFDDWTGPQ
-169 KERFCAL
+169 EWFCAL
-176 VEVPSPTLETWK
+176 IEVPSPTLETWK
-188 TRDSNQPYELVP
+188 TRDSNQPYEPVP
-200 ARPVPELGP
+200 TRPVPEHGP

-229 RDFLHHEPGR
+229 RDFLHHEPRR

-256 ISSGKI
+256 ISSKNR
-262 KSPRYRGSTQS
+262 KSPRYRGSTQN

-283 GKAVRVHLTANGETR
+283 GKGVSVHLTASGETR
-298 GYNWQGMVDQATA
+298 DYNWQGMVDQTTA
-311 CHTAAVVTETENAQG
+311 CHTAAVVTDTENAQG
-326 AVRAYEESIRLL
+326 VVRAYEESIRFL
-338 GRKPEAMVHDN
+338 GRTPEAMVHDN

-372 PQRPEN
+372 PRRPEN

-449 KAFLENLKGRKDAF
+449 RVFLENLKARHDVY
-463 KKPDQLPTMDV
+463 KKPDQLPSMGV
-474 ARQILDEGFADF
+474 ARDILDEGFAAF
-486 ALDAFDSKGTLR
+486 ELDPLDPKGTLR

-506 PEAIRQGLA
+506 PEAIRQAMA
-515 IFATQRA
+515 IFGTERA
-522 KGRLHSD
+522 KGRLHSN

-551 EDQLRKYAEVEKRG
+551 EDQLRKYAEIERQG
-565 LLRELDREYE
+565 LLGELDREYE

-585 GPANDLAFQL
+585 GPLNDLAFQL
-595 SEKAVFGA
+595 SEKAVFGS

-611 EAKLKTLLMKREDR
+611 EAKLKKLLVEKKDR
-625 TAPVIRHIRRL
+625 IASVIRHIRRL
-636 FEAQWN
+636 FEAHWN

-658 AT
+658 TT